1 MTREPPDCI
10 GNESTL
16 DIHIKDSGED
26 IKIQN
31 DKYMP
36 FVINMLIME
45 TCSLPKY
52 TTGGQNLTNYT

>member
-36 FVINMLIME
+36 FVINMFI
-45 TCSLPKY
+45 T
-52 TTGGQNLTNYT
+52 